1 MKEWF
6 QETLFDWIYVLLYGL
21 LEGLLQIVKLVE
33 SFFDIFAG
41 TSKVTYQGESE
52 FLINIFFS
60 NNAVTNAFWGMTLI
74 AMVLAFMFCIYS
86 VTRKVTDV
94 TGSAKHTLGQIMS
107 NFFRCMLTLVLLNSI
122 LVAGLNI
129 SNVLLDRVNYVML
142 NAGVLD
148 KEDGEREFTDSEY
161 ATMARVLATVGNYS
175 VNPSYNS
182 RYNINSCFNAVR
194 GDLYSLQSAGVFDY
208 EYKLDGGG
216 NHCWQSALALLA
228 SSADLTTELS
238 LDEYD
243 AEVAEAFETV
253 VYQLNNNPNF
263 VPVESVFA
271 TNTVSSENM
280 QTDVLI
286 FLITGME
293 AANNNQYNTG
303 DIYDTIRTG
312 YFNGSKS
319 YTDMDQV
326 RKDFD
331 IWEMDYLI
339 GYIIS
344 LVFIL
349 IMAICI
355 FNLIV
360 RIFNLVL
367 LYVSAPLFVSSMPL
381 DEGAKFQNWI
391 QAFIIQM
398 FSGFGMVIAMR
409 LYLIMIP
416 VIMSSDLVFFTGSG
430 TWYSFLNIMARTL
443 MILGGA
449 WAVLKSSNLISGIL
463 AGNPGMA
470 ALQQEGQT
478 SSIVTQGAKMA
489 LRDTGALVKGMMKAP
504 SALATAPA
512 KAISAIKEWGH
523 SFTDPYHAIGDN
535 RRARK
540 QQKADRA
547 EAKKKEKQEN
557 SSEHGKQKN
566 SENQAA
572 ASAPASRSSAR
583 SDATAQHNRDNSS
596 FQVPD
601 YPKPPPLS
609 ATEHWVKG
617 GSKDNQT

>member
-6 QETLFDWIYVLLYGL
+6 QETLFDWIYVLLYGV
-21 LEGLLQIVKLVE
+21 LEGLLQVVKLVE

-41 TSKVTYQGESE
+41 TAKVTYQGESE

-74 AMVLAFMFCIYS
+74 AVVLAFMFCIYN
-86 VTRKVTDV
+86 VARKVTDV
-94 TGSAKHTLGQIMS
+94 TGSAKQTLGQIMS
-107 NFFRCMLTLVLLNSI
+107 NFFRCGLTLVLLNAI

-129 SNVLLDRVNYVML
+129 SNVLLDRINYAML

-148 KEDGEREFTDSEY
+148 QEDGEREFTDSEY
-161 ATMARVLATVGNYS
+161 AAMARVLATVGNYS

-194 GDLYSLQSAGVFDY
+194 GDLYSLQRAGVFDY
-208 EYKLDGGG
+208 EYKLDANG

-243 AEVAEAFETV
+243 TEVAEAFETV

-263 VPVESVFA
+263 IPVESVVA
-271 TNTVSSENM
+271 TNSVSSENIK
-280 QTDVLI
+280 TDVLI

-293 AANNNQYNTG
+293 AANNDQYNSG
-303 DIYDTIRTG
+303 DIYDSIRTG
-312 YFNGSKS
+312 YFSGSKS
-319 YTDMDQV
+319 YTDMSQV

-331 IWEMDYLI
+331 IWKMDYLI

-344 LVFIL
+344 IVFIL

-360 RIFNLVL
+360 RIFNLLL
-367 LYVSAPLFVSSMPL
+367 LYISAPLFVSSMPL

-398 FSGFGMVIAMR
+398 FSGFGMVVAMR
-409 LYLIMIP
+409 LYLLMIP
-416 VIMSSDLVFFTGSG
+416 IIMSSDLVFFSGSG
-430 TWYSFLNIMARTL
+430 AWYSFLNIMARML
-443 MILGGA
+443 MVLGGA

-470 ALQQEGQT
+470 ALNQEGQT
-478 SSIVTQGAKMA
+478 SSIVTRGAKMA
-489 LRDTGALVKGMMKAP
+489 LKDTASLTKGLAKGLGKAP
-504 SALATAPA
+504 TAIATAPA
-512 KAISAIKEWGH
+512 KAVSAIKEWGH
-523 SFTDPYHAIGDN
+523 GFTDPYHAIGDN

-540 QQKADRA
+540 QQKADRE
-547 EAKKKEKQEN
+547 EAKEKEKQEKL
-557 SSEHGKQKN
+557 EKQGAQEKP
-566 SENQAA
+566 QKQMAA
-572 ASAPASRSSAR
+572 AAPPPRSSTR
-583 SDATAQHNRDNSS
+583 SDVATQRSRDNGS

-601 YPKPPPLS
+601 YPKPPPMDIWDDK
-609 ATEHWVKG
+609 T
-617 GSKDNQT
+617 